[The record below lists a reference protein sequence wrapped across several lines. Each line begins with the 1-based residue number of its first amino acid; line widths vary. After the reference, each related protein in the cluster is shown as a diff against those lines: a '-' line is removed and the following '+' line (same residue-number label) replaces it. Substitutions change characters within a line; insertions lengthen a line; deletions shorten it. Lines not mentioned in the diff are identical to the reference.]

1 MYQEFGFVDVARLF
15 DQSVYGPIGQGISD
29 QLSAMP
35 SVHVAWALW
44 VAVVVIAAA
53 HTPWRWL
60 IVLHP
65 LATVFAVVATANHW
79 WADGIVAAFLL
90 GCAVVIDTRSDG
102 PWPGRRPARRPRRVG
117 EPAQPADEI
126 VGANDGL
133 VPALPISTSS
143 GSRRSST

>member
-1 MYQEFGFVDVARLF
+1 MYPQFGFVDVARLF

-35 SVHVAWALW
+35 SVHVAWSLW
-44 VAVVVIAAA
+44 VAIVVIAAA
-53 HTPWRWL
+53 HTRWRWL

-65 LATVFAVVATANHW
+65 MATVFAVVATANHW

-90 GCAVVIDTRSDG
+90 AFAIVADDVVRGLIRRTRA
-102 PWPGRRPARRPRRVG
+102 ARTSAAGV
-117 EPAQPADEI
+117 QPEDADET

-133 VPALPISTSS
+133 VPALPMSTSS